1 MSYAVK
7 ELFFTLQ
14 GEGAQAG
21 RAAVFCRFAG
31 CNLWNGREVDR
42 QSAICSF
49 CDTDFVALDGPGG
62 GRYSTA
68 RELAAAASA
77 CWPGGRPTR
86 DEGAWLVCTGGEPTL
101 QLDDALVEA
110 FHAAGFAVAIE
121 TNGTR
126 CVPAALDWVC
136 VSPKG
141 GAPLTQRSGDELKV
155 VVPQPDL
162 DLDALLALD
171 FAHFF
176 VQPMDGP
183 DADANT
189 GTAVRFCLEHPTWR
203 LSLQMHK
210 LVGLP

>member
-1 MSYAVK
+1 M
-7 ELFFTLQ
+7 
-14 GEGAQAG
+14 
-21 RAAVFCRFAG
+21 
-31 CNLWNGREVDR
+31 
-42 QSAICSF
+42 
-49 CDTDFVALDGPGG
+49 
-62 GRYSTA
+62 
-68 RELAAAASA
+68 
-77 CWPGGRPTR
+77 
-86 DEGAWLVCTGGEPTL
+86 